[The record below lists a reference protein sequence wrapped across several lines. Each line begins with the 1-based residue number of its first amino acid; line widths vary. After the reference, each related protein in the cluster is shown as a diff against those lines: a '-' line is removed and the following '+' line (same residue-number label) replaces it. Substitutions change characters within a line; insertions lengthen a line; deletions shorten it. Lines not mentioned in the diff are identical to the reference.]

1 MMLARATGA
10 GGGRM
15 DSQVSIV
22 IPVYQRQAD
31 CEAAI
36 ESALTQTGVTFE
48 VIVVDDGS
56 PDPFVL
62 PAAMATDA
70 RIRLI
75 RLERNAGAAAARNRG
90 IREAKSPWI
99 ALLDSDDVWL
109 PGKLASQLAFAG
121 ETAGDM
127 PLISIMTGFAQVEM
141 ATGAS
146 RDRVPIESVDP
157 ADFASACWF
166 GPGSTA
172 LIAKKAFDCVGMFDE
187 RLERLEDLDWFLRL
201 ALAGGGIR
209 VLPQI
214 GTRVQVGG
222 RPSPE
227 RLDRAIARLRAKW
240 LMPDAP
246 QRLGHSLRRNLA
258 AYLAI
263 EKASTRYFSGRY
275 LGFGLALA
283 ESLLLK
289 PRLSLHLRDWWRRPT

>member
-1 MMLARATGA
+1 
-10 GGGRM
+10 M
-15 DSQVSIV
+15 DSQVSII
-22 IPVYQRQAD
+22 IPVYQRQPV

-36 ESALTQTGVTFE
+36 ASALAQTGVAFE
-48 VIVVDDGS
+48 IIVVDDGS

-62 PAAMATDA
+62 PAAMAA
-70 RIRLI
+70 EPRIRLV

-109 PGKLASQLAFAG
+109 PGKLAAQLAFA
-121 ETAGDM
+121 EQAAGDH
-127 PLISIMTGFAQVEM
+127 PLIGIMTGFAQIEM

-146 RDRVPIESVDP
+146 RDRMPIESSDP
-157 ADFASACWF
+157 IDFASACWF

-172 LIAKKAFDCVGMFDE
+172 LIARAAFDRVGLFDQE
-187 RLERLEDLDWFLRL
+187 LERLEDLDWFLRL

-227 RLDRAIARLRAKW
+227 RLDRTIAKLEAKW
-240 LMPDAP
+240 LAPDAP
-246 QRLGHSLRRNLA
+246 ERLEPALRRNLA
-258 AYLAI
+258 AYLAV

-283 ESLLLK
+283 KSLLLK
-289 PRLSLHLRDWWRRPT
+289 PRLSLHLRDWWRRPAQKPES